1 MYRCTHYLCA
11 QLCTTDN
18 ILDVHL
24 TVNITTKNVIHMR
37 NNSDW
42 RYIFTMEVNIMFT
55 AIITANEGIL
65 YLTETTSV

>member
-1 MYRCTHYLCA
+1 M
-11 QLCTTDN
+11 LCTTN
-18 ILDVHL
+18 NHFSYVHL
-24 TVNITTKNVIHMR
+24 TANITTNKVIHVR

-55 AIITANEGIL
+55 AIITASEGIL